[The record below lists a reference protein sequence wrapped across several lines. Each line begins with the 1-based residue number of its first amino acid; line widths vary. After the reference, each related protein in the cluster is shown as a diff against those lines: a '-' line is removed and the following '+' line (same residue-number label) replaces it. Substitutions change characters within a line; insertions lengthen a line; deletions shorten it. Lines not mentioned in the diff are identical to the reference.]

1 MKNAQTII
9 NDARF
14 ELVTHIVTL
23 MRMIDAYNATG
34 DKKLATVIDP
44 EEGVIIG
51 DYDLVS
57 VPCIRVEVAMPYV
70 DTEDRVFEHQEIESI
85 STTDD
90 HYFTVSVGG
99 AEVGADDI
107 STDDLLVIAKCLEE
121 TYNAE

>member
-1 MKNAQTII
+1 MKSAQKII

-14 ELVTHIVTL
+14 ELAKHIITL
-23 MRMIDAYNATG
+23 MRKLDAYNATG
-34 DKKLATVIDP
+34 NKNLMTAP
-44 EEGVIIG
+44 EEDVIIG

-90 HYFTVSVGG
+90 HNFTVCVGG
-99 AEVGADDI
+99 AEIGADDI